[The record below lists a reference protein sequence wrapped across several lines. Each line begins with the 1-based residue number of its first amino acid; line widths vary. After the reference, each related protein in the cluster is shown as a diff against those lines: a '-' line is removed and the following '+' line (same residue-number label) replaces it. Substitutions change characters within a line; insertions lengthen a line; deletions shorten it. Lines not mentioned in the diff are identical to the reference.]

1 MKMPTKTK
9 RTVICGLCI
18 ALCYVLPIAFHS
30 IGLGS
35 VLSPMHIPV
44 LLCGI
49 VCGPLYGLACG
60 VVGPVLSS
68 LLSGMPPAMA
78 LIWMVPEL
86 AIYGLVAGLLM
97 RCLPVK
103 HFYGKVYAAL
113 AIAMVAGRVVG
124 GIASA
129 LFHLGTA
136 GSYTLSM
143 FVSSYIVGSLPG
155 IAAHLILVPV
165 LVFTL
170 VKTKAVS
177 KV

>member
-113 AIAMVAGRVVG
+113 AIAMVAGRVAG

>member
-9 RTVICGLCI
+9 HTVICGLCI

-68 LLSGMPPAMA
+68 LLSSMPPAMA

-155 IAAHLILVPV
+155 IAAHLILVPA